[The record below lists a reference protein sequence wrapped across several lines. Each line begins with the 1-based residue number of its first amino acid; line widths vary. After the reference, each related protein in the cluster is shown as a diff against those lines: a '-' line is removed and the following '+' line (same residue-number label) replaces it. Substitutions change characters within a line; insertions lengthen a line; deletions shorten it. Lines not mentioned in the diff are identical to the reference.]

1 MENIKLVDLIKTMI
15 NVHRELFS
23 AANHSRDFKAS
34 RAHYINT
41 RVKVLALL
49 FGLLAVLW
57 IPIDY
62 LIIADERFYA
72 ILMLRVI
79 FSTLMLALAFWR
91 GGNILLNIAYLRLAL
106 FVIIPGLFY
115 VGSRM
120 ILHDNMDAHGALLGY
135 SFLPF
140 LMVALLTIVPLSV
153 IEGALFLSLSIA
165 FYLIAAALG
174 QNPFSLHVLGDLW
187 LLTLLAT
194 VALWVQI
201 SQLHMLMRLYRE
213 ATRDALTG
221 LVNRRV
227 FINWLEREK
236 EGARKRKRPLSIL
249 LMDLDKF
256 KRVNDDY
263 GHLTGDRVLE
273 RFSNLLHRNLPESAL
288 AGRYGGEEF
297 IAILPNSSDDEA
309 VRVAERVRTACHG
322 ERIAIVDGEGEI
334 DFSTSIGITE
344 LRPGDSVNDLL
355 ARADNAL
362 YGAKSA
368 GRDTVVVK

>member
-322 ERIAIVDGEGEI
+322 ERVAIVDGEGEI